1 MLSITTLHHSFP
13 STKQTSDP
21 MADPIQ
27 LANAAISVSHNY
39 YPPTILLPQY
49 VDNESSAIAI
59 IIQFGFL
66 WAAVL
71 GTAMVII
78 SRVRPTASQSDKLAF
93 VWMCLSEFYIL
104 RSPLLN
110 ETDLQA

>member
-1 MLSITTLHHSFP
+1 
-13 STKQTSDP
+13 

-27 LANAAISVSHNY
+27 LANAAMSVSHNY

-49 VDNESSAIAI
+49 VDNESSAISI

-71 GTAMVII
+71 GIAMVII
-78 SRVRPTASQSDKLAF
+78 SHVRPTASQSDKLAF

-104 RSPLLN
+104 CSPLLN